1 MVNGSTVDHSLDVR
15 LDRRLKRRLVSNRQY
30 KNYCCKTSKKHELEE
45 FDAEYRKF
53 LDNLPMFVDSSEEI
67 VEAKPQDFGRDN
79 DDNGTSRC
87 KWLVNEVD
95 PVYEMFFQ
103 HLIEEGK
110 AYKLE
115 IPSVDGMKVY
125 VKYEE
130 DEKSSP
136 KKDQNS
142 KKPGTIRTLTS
153 ASRKDEIASTDKESP
168 VPLFEEEFSLD
179 CAKPISNGV
188 NGNSSTMLGT
198 GLLSSA
204 KRLSLS
210 DSDSDNMDEDYKTF
224 LTDFLYDDRRYQ
236 LMPPDGR
243 RFVYEHDGSIS
254 KSEVV
259 KMNTDS
265 CKRSSARFGRKYLR
279 SAMDIDSGKS
289 LQSPGIYKSSNFR
302 ERLIKVLQK
311 PYDQREYD
319 FFLQEVGRRRPH
331 VRHRELRSRVLK
343 PYTLESRAKSYL
355 HLYDDLAMKI
365 QSVQYDCPRTLNLLR
380 GFFYWLQNLSHEDA
394 FQPWMDPSCLNV
406 LPLS

>member
-30 KNYCCKTSKKHELEE
+30 KNYCCKTSKKNELEE

-53 LDNLPMFVDSSEEI
+53 LDNLPKFVDSSEEI

-87 KWLVNEVD
+87 KWLVDEVD

-103 HLIEEGK
+103 HLIQEGK

-115 IPSVDGMKVY
+115 IPSVNGMKVY

-168 VPLFEEEFSLD
+168 APLFEEEFGLD

-243 RFVYEHDGSIS
+243 RFVYEQDGSIS

-259 KMNTDS
+259 MMNTDK

-279 SAMDIDSGKS
+279 SAGEAH
-289 LQSPGIYKSSNFR
+289 KSSSKT
-302 ERLIKVLQK
+302 I
-311 PYDQREYD
+311 
-319 FFLQEVGRRRPH
+319 
-331 VRHRELRSRVLK
+331 
-343 PYTLESRAKSYL
+343 
-355 HLYDDLAMKI
+355 
-365 QSVQYDCPRTLNLLR
+365 
-380 GFFYWLQNLSHEDA
+380 
-394 FQPWMDPSCLNV
+394 
-406 LPLS
+406 